1 MNAFKALL
9 AKLWPKRLMGQ
20 TIMLLILALFSAQ
33 IAAALIIRSETL
45 SFYEGAEARFM
56 AVRIAPLAALLRDV
70 PL

>member
-45 SFYEGAEARFM
+45 SFY
-56 AVRIAPLAALLRDV
+56 
-70 PL
+70 